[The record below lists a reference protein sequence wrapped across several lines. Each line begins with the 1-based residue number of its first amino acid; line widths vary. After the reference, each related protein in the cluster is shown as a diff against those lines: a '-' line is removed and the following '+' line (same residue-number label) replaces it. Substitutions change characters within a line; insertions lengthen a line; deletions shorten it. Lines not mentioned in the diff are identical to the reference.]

1 MMEKPVKVLL
11 VEDNDEH
18 AELLQALLKAA
29 HGLSYRL
36 TKCASLATALETL
49 RAGSVNED
57 GTTEAF
63 DLVLLDLTLPD
74 SSNLDTFIRLKGFA
88 PQMPIIILT
97 GLDDEALAILALQ
110 RGAQDY
116 LVKGR
121 VDSHL
126 LGRSMRYALERARIQ
141 SELRKSYAE
150 LDLRVKVRTAE
161 LSETNRKLN
170 EEIAERVRVEDAFR
184 ESNRQLAD
192 AVSKLRE
199 TQQSII
205 QRERLHALGRMA
217 SGIAHDFNNSLAP
230 ILGFSE
236 LLLLKEESLTDTD
249 KVRTYIE
256 MIHEAAGESAK
267 VVARLREFYRYREE
281 SDVFKK
287 FAFNELVESVVAM
300 LKPRWKDQA
309 QGEGIDISVKLDL
322 QELPTLVGNEDE
334 LREMLANLLT
344 NAIDSIAKKGT
355 ILVRTF
361 TRDNKIFLQVADTG
375 SGMTEEVRA
384 RCLEPFFSTK
394 KEAGTGL
401 GLGTVYGTVRRHDG
415 DITIES
421 RLNMGTTVTVS
432 LALDQDKPKE
442 AAPAIPRTLPSL
454 KILLVEDEPL
464 VRDVIEA
471 YLSEDAHRVQSA
483 VNGREGLEKF
493 KAGSFDLVLTDRA
506 MPEMNGDKL
515 AAEIKQISPTT
526 PVVLLTGFSDMMGK
540 KNRPEGVDLV
550 IGKPFT
556 MSSLREGIA
565 KVLFN

>member
-1 MMEKPVKVLL
+1 MTEKTIHVLL

-18 AELLQALLKAA
+18 AELLQALVESSR
-29 HGLSYRL
+29 GLSFTL
-36 TKCASLATALETL
+36 TRVISLAEALDCL
-49 RAGSVNED
+49 QK
-57 GTTEAF
+57 GTNGGYTPF

-88 PQMPIIILT
+88 PQLPIIILT
-97 GLDDEALAILALQ
+97 GLDDEALAVLALQ

-126 LGRSMRYALERARIQ
+126 LARSMRYALERAKIQ
-141 SELRKSYAE
+141 AELRKSYAE

-170 EEIAERVRVEDAFR
+170 DEIAERRRVEDAFR
-184 ESNRQLAD
+184 ESNRQLAE

-236 LLLLKEESLTDTD
+236 LLLLKEENLSDTA
-249 KVRTYIE
+249 KVRSYME
-256 MIHEAAGESAK
+256 MIHEAAEESAK

-281 SDVFKK
+281 SDHFEKTEL
-287 FAFNELVESVVAM
+287 NELVENVVAM
-300 LKPRWKDQA
+300 LKPKWKDQA
-309 QGEGIDISVKLDL
+309 QLAGTDIEVKLDL
-322 QELPTLVGNEDE
+322 PALPPLLGSRDQ
-334 LREMLANLLT
+334 LQEMLANLLC
-344 NAIDSIAKKGT
+344 NAIDAISGKGT
-355 ILVRTF
+355 ILIRTF
-361 TRDNKIFLQVADTG
+361 TKEEKIFLQVADTG
-375 SGMTEEVRA
+375 CGMTEEVRA

-401 GLGTVYGTVRRHDG
+401 GLGTVFGIVRRHDG

-421 RLNMGTTVTVS
+421 RVNMGTTVTVS
-432 LALDQDKPKE
+432 LALTHEAQKE
-442 AAPAIPRTLPSL
+442 PEPPAAQELPSL

-471 YLSEDAHRVQSA
+471 YLSEDTHRVQCA
-483 VNGREGLEKF
+483 ANGREGLEKF

-506 MPEMNGDKL
+506 MPEMNGDRL
-515 AAEIKQISPTT
+515 ALEIKRLSPQT
-526 PVVLLTGFSDMMGK
+526 PVLLLTGFSDLTGK
-540 KNRPEGVDLV
+540 NNQPEGVDLV
-550 IGKPFT
+550 VGKPFT
-556 MSSLREGIA
+556 MNSLREGIA
-565 KVLFN
+565 KVISK